1 MSWTTE
7 NEYSWQTKRRI
18 LEDQFNSL
26 LGHYKQVVTGDPTN
40 ITQHNALEA
49 QMTSLREE
57 LSQLGYVLK
66 DALEELRIKTGTLE
80 EPAKRLEKELERITT
95 EENMLKHRKETRKEQ
110 TASLEGRRGLDQGH
124 TIGFLMMKPLA
135 YPLYTGIAA
144 AILWLFAAGVILGYS
159 RQFASSAGITSV
171 STNNGQGFTRQN
183 YRTRIG

>member
-66 DALEELRIKTGTLE
+66 DALEELRIKTGNLE

-124 TIGFLMMKPLA
+124 TIGFLMMRPLT
-135 YPLYTGIAA
+135 YPLYTAIIAG
-144 AILWLFAAGVILGYS
+144 ILWLFAGITIFMYS
-159 RQFASSAGITSV
+159 KQFMNSAGITVPQPS
-171 STNNGQGFTRQN
+171 SGQFYTRQN
-183 YRTRIG
+183 YRSRIG